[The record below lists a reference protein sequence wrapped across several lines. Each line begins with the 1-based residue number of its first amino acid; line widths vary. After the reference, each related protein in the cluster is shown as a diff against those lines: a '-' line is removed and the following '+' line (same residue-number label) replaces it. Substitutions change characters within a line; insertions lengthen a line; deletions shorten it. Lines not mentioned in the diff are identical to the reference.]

1 MAVDHDAMAAD
12 CSVAMAGCHDGLEA
26 SMASMVEG
34 DMPAVMNDAP
44 AAKSDEPAGSKA
56 GTPVVLVVVM
66 VAF

>member
-1 MAVDHDAMAAD
+1 
-12 CSVAMAGCHDGLEA
+12 
-26 SMASMVEG
+26 MASMVEG